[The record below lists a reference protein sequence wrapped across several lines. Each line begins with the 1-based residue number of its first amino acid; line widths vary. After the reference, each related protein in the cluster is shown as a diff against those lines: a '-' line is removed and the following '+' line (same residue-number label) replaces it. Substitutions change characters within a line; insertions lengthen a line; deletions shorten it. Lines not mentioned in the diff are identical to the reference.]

1 MLKKNRRQV
10 PLRTHDGQQSYILL
24 QQGDVPSD
32 LFSVMWVEMA
42 PGSGQ
47 PPHQHGPEQAYII
60 IRGSGRMRVGHEE
73 EEVSEGDIIYVPS
86 NAVHTVQNLGPGPL
100 TYLTVAAPAFNL
112 ASLFGTGELS
122 SKPSPGQ

>member
-47 PPHQHGPEQAYII
+47 QPHQHGPEQAYII
-60 IRGSGRMRVGHEE
+60 IRGGGRMRVGHEE
-73 EEVSEGDIIYVPS
+73 DEVNEGDIIYVPS

-100 TYLTVAAPAFNL
+100 VYLTVAAPAFNL
-112 ASLFGTGELS
+112 ASLYGTGELS
-122 SKPSPGQ
+122 SNPPRGQ